1 MNDPTTPIRPDP
13 YLAVRMSRV
22 YNREME
28 SALAYTYRH
37 LLTEGLDNEASD
49 LFLDLARE
57 DAAHAH
63 TLGRL
68 IRALGGDPGIGVR
81 MRTPRIDLS
90 TDASCRAL
98 PVVRRMLREA
108 MAAEAATVTE
118 LESLAAAA
126 REDAVLR
133 PLRAIIAET
142 QEQYERLE
150 ALAREVSLQSVDKG
164 VCSFKSGVK
173 SHNPNEL

>member
-1 MNDPTTPIRPDP
+1 MKYETPDLQPDLR
-13 YLAVRMSRV
+13 LAARMARV
-22 YNREME
+22 YNAELE
-28 SALAYTYRH
+28 SALTYTYRH
-37 LLTEGLDNEASD
+37 LLTEGLDAEASE

-68 IRALGGDPGIGVR
+68 IRALGGDPGIGMR
-81 MRTPRIDLS
+81 LRTPRIDLS

-108 MAAEAATVTE
+108 MASEAFTVTE

-126 REDAVLR
+126 GEEALLA
-133 PLRAIIAET
+133 PLRRLIAGT

-150 ALAREVSLQSVDKG
+150 RLAATL
-164 VCSFKSGVK
+164 
-173 SHNPNEL
+173 